1 MNLCFICDEY
11 PPVSHGGIGTVT
23 KSIAEE
29 LVRQNH
35 NVFIVGILPKSYIG
49 QKYEEVN
56 GVKLWRIDHGIL
68 LPFLSRN
75 TLLYKLLNKIFKVD
89 FFNINSAWKKQNSLI
104 EHLVSEH
111 NIDVI
116 EFPDYRFAF
125 EHLTLK
131 NNVWPNIDIFKTV
144 KFHGSI
150 NYFNL
155 EANLKIDQ
163 KVLNYETSLYEYAD
177 QLVSVSDY
185 TRRKMMVYYDLKKD
199 IKIIHNGL
207 EIINKHKVEKD
218 NIVIF
223 SGSLVPKK
231 GIVPLLKAWNI
242 VCKYNDSAILKLYGK
257 GIKHRYTK
265 HIDPKNMN
273 RVKFLGHI
281 NKEDLLNEYST
292 AKVAVFPSFAE
303 AFALAPMEAM
313 MTGCATIYSTATSGR
328 ELQVNDRALLLI
340 NPHEERQIAEKI
352 LEVLNNDDLRL
363 KLELEGRK
371 LIENTFNIKRTV
383 QKHLDLYNSI

>member
-11 PPVSHGGIGTVT
+11 PPVSNGGIGTVT

-35 NVFIVGILPKSYIG
+35 NVFIVGILPKSYKG

-56 GVKLWRIDHGIL
+56 GVKIWRIDHGIL